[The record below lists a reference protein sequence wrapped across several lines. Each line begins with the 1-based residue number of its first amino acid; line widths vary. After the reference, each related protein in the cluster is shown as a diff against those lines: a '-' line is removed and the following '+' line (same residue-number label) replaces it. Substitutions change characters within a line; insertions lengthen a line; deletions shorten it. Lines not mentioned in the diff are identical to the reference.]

1 MRIFY
6 FLSLLICATL
16 ISCGSTNSEDNLL
29 VIVKYKTQPNKNI
42 DAIVALKALVEQA
55 EKEDHFVELK
65 IYVDPDDNSII
76 LVQEEW
82 EDASYYKNDHM
93 KTAHYQKFMT
103 DSPAF
108 LVGTPEISYWN
119 LNSAYRK

>member
-1 MRIFY
+1 MRLFY
-6 FLSLLICATL
+6 FFSILMFATL

-42 DAIVALKALVEQA
+42 DAIEALKTLISQA
-55 EKEDHFVELK
+55 EKEKHFVELK
-65 IYVDPDDNSII
+65 IYVDPDDNSTI

-82 EDASYYKNDHM
+82 DDAGYYKNDHM

-103 DSPAF
+103 ESPSF
-108 LVGTPEISYWN
+108 
-119 LNSAYRK
+119 

>member
-1 MRIFY
+1 MRLFY
-6 FLSLLICATL
+6 FFSILMFATL

-42 DAIVALKALVEQA
+42 DAIEALKTLISQA
-55 EKEDHFVELK
+55 EKEKHFVELK
-65 IYVDPDDNSII
+65 IYVDPDDNSTI

-82 EDASYYKNDHM
+82 DDAGYYKNDHM

-103 DSPAF
+103 ESPSF
-108 LVGTPEISYWN
+108 LVSPPEVSFWN
-119 LNSAYRK
+119 LNSVYRK

>member
-55 EKEDHFVELK
+55 EKEEFEPLSDKMEFYIK
-65 IYVDPDDNSII
+65 PNTIRP
-76 LVQEEW
+76 
-82 EDASYYKNDHM
+82 
-93 KTAHYQKFMT
+93 
-103 DSPAF
+103 
-108 LVGTPEISYWN
+108 
-119 LNSAYRK
+119 

>member
-6 FLSLLICATL
+6 FLSLFICATL

-42 DAIVALKALVEQA
+42 DAIVALKALVVQA

-65 IYVDPDDNSII
+65 IYVDPDDNSKI

-82 EDASYYKNDHM
+82 ENAEYYKNEHM
-93 KTAHYQKFMT
+93 KTEHYQKFMT
-103 DSPAF
+103 DSPNF
-108 LVGTPEISYWN
+108 LAGTPEISYWN
-119 LNSAYRK
+119 LNSVYRK

>member
-1 MRIFY
+1 MRLFY
-6 FLSLLICATL
+6 FFSLLICATL
-16 ISCGSTNSEDNLL
+16 ISCGSTNSKDNLL

-42 DAIVALKALVEQA
+42 DAIVAIQSLVAQA

-65 IYVDPDDNSII
+65 IYVDPDDNSTI

-82 EDASYYKNDHM
+82 DDAGYYKNGHM
-93 KTAHYQKFMT
+93 QTPHYQKFMT
-103 DSPAF
+103 ESPAF

-119 LNSAYRK
+119 LNSVYQK